1 MNKKLDVRALAI
13 MGLMTALLILFSF
26 TPIGTIPI
34 GPLSITLNVIP
45 IAMAAI
51 ALGPMGGLAMG
62 CVFGLLSFLQCVG
75 VGVPSGMGVML
86 FSIDPFLAFIQ
97 RFVPRA
103 LDGLLVGA
111 LFRLFERKP
120 GARPTCFLAGFFSA
134 FLNTAF
140 FMSALV
146 LLFGNTEYVQGLMKG
161 RSFLVFV
168 CAFVGINAVVE
179 MVACTVISGFVGVAL
194 YHAKLLPLDRR
205 AERRTRACSSPST
218 SATPISPSAV
228 SGRI

>member
-13 MGLMTALLILFSF
+13 LGLMTALLILFSF

-51 ALGPMGGLAMG
+51 ALGPVGGLAMG
-62 CVFGLLSFLQCVG
+62 CVFGLLSFLQCIG
-75 VGVPSGMGVML
+75 VGIPSGMGAVL

-97 RFVPRA
+97 RFIPRA
-103 LDGLLVGA
+103 LDGFLVGLIFRA
-111 LFRLFERKP
+111 LAKKP
-120 GARPTCFLAGFFSA
+120 GPRPACFISGFCSA

-146 LLFGNTEYVQGLMKG
+146 LLFGQTEYVQGLMKG

-168 CAFVGINAVVE
+168 CAFVGVNAVVE
-179 MVACTVISGFVGVAL
+179 MVVCTVISGFVGVAL
-194 YHAKLLPLDRR
+194 YHAKILPLKN
-205 AERRTRACSSPST
+205 
-218 SATPISPSAV
+218 
-228 SGRI
+228 

>member
-1 MNKKLDVRALAI
+1 MKKKLDVRALAI
-13 MGLMTALLILFSF
+13 LGLMTALLILFSF

-51 ALGPMGGLAMG
+51 ALGPVGGLAMG
-62 CVFGLLSFLQCVG
+62 CVFGLLSFLQCIG
-75 VGVPSGMGVML
+75 VGVPSGMGAIL

-97 RFVPRA
+97 RFIPRA
-103 LDGLLVGA
+103 LDGFLVGV
-111 LFRLFERKP
+111 LFRLFEKKP
-120 GARPTCFLAGFFSA
+120 GARPACFLAGFFSA

-146 LLFGNTEYVQGLMKG
+146 LLFGNTDYVQGLMKG

-179 MVACTVISGFVGVAL
+179 MVVCTLISGFVGVAL
-194 YHAKLLPLDRR
+194 YHAKILPLKKKN
-205 AERRTRACSSPST
+205 
-218 SATPISPSAV
+218 
-228 SGRI
+228 

>member
-13 MGLMTALLILFSF
+13 LGLMTALLILFSF

-51 ALGPMGGLAMG
+51 ALGPVGGLAMG
-62 CVFGLLSFLQCVG
+62 CVFGLLSFLQCIG
-75 VGVPSGMGVML
+75 VGVPSGMGAIL
-86 FSIDPFLAFIQ
+86 FSIDPILAFLQ

-103 LDGLLVGA
+103 LDGVLVGLIFRA
-111 LFRLFERKP
+111 LERKP
-120 GARPTCFLAGFFSA
+120 GPRPACFIAGFCSA

-168 CAFVGINAVVE
+168 CAFVGVNAVVE
-179 MVACTVISGFVGVAL
+179 MVVCTVISGFVGVAL
-194 YHAKLLPLDRR
+194 YHAKILPLKKK
-205 AERRTRACSSPST
+205 EK
-218 SATPISPSAV
+218 
-228 SGRI
+228 